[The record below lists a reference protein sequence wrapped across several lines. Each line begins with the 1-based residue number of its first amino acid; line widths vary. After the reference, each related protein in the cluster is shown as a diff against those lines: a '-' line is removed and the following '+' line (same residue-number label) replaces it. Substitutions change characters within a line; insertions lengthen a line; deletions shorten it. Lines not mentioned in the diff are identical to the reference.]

1 MKTFCTFRS
10 IIKGTQ
16 GQNTGL
22 KKEFAPN
29 IFDTGVLAGIYKELL
44 KLTNEK
50 TG

>member
-1 MKTFCTFRS
+1 MKTFCIFRN

-22 KKEFAPN
+22 KKEFAPDR
-29 IFDTGVLAGIYKELL
+29 FHKGVLAGIYKELL

>member
-1 MKTFCTFRS
+1 MKTFCTFRN

-22 KKEFAPN
+22 KKEFVPN
-29 IFDTGVLAGIYKELL
+29 IFDKGLLDGIYKELL